1 MCIFL
6 KDATLEF
13 PWAVHHYLVLIN
25 KCEAGHIYEKVFSKV
40 SQSRKQVRHT
50 EIIWRK
56 NFSAV
61 LFEKAGG
68 SHLSEHRIGLF
79 LWSSTGL
86 RCPTLSFNALLHSP
100 SMPFNV
106 LHSPSF
112 SFIVIHRAPVGRS
125 GEGECCFTG
134 NGNWAGASPNF
145 WKQHFKK
152 KEWPKKLAPSLA
164 KEHRVSSFSRIV
176 RTVHCHSLTVIS
188 LSQISWFELLNM
200 SRIVISVTKSLYNS
214 QSFFKTG
221 FRRKVVL
228 HLCVCVLVFV
238 VDVEIKK
245 SFFEARNK
253 IVSAGRLSLPIFRPR
268 SRKTAQFLKLSDHVT
283 INFIFHLKSCQFQKP
298 KTHPFQD
305 GGFEI
310 LSQEYQSIWH

>member
-1 MCIFL
+1 MNNKFKPKRQSQLCLFLRQSQTANTMCIFL
-6 KDATLEF
+6 KDATLLEF
-13 PWAVHHYLVLIN
+13 PWAVHQNLVLIN

-152 KEWPKKLAPSLA
+152 RRDQKNCPSQA

-188 LSQISWFELLNM
+188 LSQISWFEFLNM

-228 HLCVCVLVFV
+228 HLCVCVLLFV

-245 SFFEARNK
+245 
-253 IVSAGRLSLPIFRPR
+253 IF
-268 SRKTAQFLKLSDHVT
+268 L
-283 INFIFHLKSCQFQKP
+283 
-298 KTHPFQD
+298 
-305 GGFEI
+305 
-310 LSQEYQSIWH
+310 

>member
-100 SMPFNV
+100 SMSFNV

-112 SFIVIHRAPVGRS
+112 SFIVIHHAGRS

-152 KEWPKKLAPSLA
+152 REWPKKLAPSLA
-164 KEHRVSSFSRIV
+164 KEHRVSSFSRIL

-245 SFFEARNK
+245 ILFWSEKQNCVRWPFVTPN
-253 IVSAGRLSLPIFRPR
+253 LSPWVAENCPIF
-268 SRKTAQFLKLSDHVT
+268 
-283 INFIFHLKSCQFQKP
+283 
-298 KTHPFQD
+298 
-305 GGFEI
+305 
-310 LSQEYQSIWH
+310 